1 MSLVSALRTGVC
13 GLAFTALMASAA
25 LSDPFTNLAKGFEG
39 QMVAEGL
46 NRAPITAGGSAE
58 VRGRGFV
65 PGQTVVLR
73 QNGVV
78 LTEGTPITAD
88 DKGEFRTEIA
98 IPEGAE
104 PGLYPV
110 VAEIAEPG
118 YALTVDLKIS
128 PVLPDVGALDITSQ
142 KLVPGLYQVAET
154 PDALYVTSAV
164 GRPPVTES
172 KLLKL
177 DPQSFEIL
185 AEITPEEAPDRPDGR
200 DGGVFAVYGVG
211 VEETQG
217 QVWVTNTRQDTV
229 AVYSAEDLSLI
240 KQFEQGAVPHPR
252 DALAHDGKVYVTA
265 TFEPT
270 IHVFDAATLEEL
282 APIELSSGKRGET
295 FGTASMHIDEAS
307 GTLYVV
313 SLDTDEVATV
323 DLASGEETAVT
334 PLPLSKRTIGVGYDA
349 KTGRIF
355 TAGVNTD
362 NVLIVD
368 AATGE
373 TLHDVPVGSGPLN
386 IAFDTENDLAWVA
399 VRGSDSLVAVSP
411 EGEVVA
417 KTQIGSFPN
426 HLIAASDGGVYV
438 VNKSKGQDDATGD
451 HISRVTLKP

>member
-1 MSLVSALRTGVC
+1 MSVVTALRSGVC
-13 GLAFTALMASAA
+13 ALAFSTLMAGAA
-25 LSDPFTNLAKGFEG
+25 FSEPFTDLAKGFEG
-39 QMVAEGL
+39 QMIAEGL
-46 NRAPITAGGSAE
+46 NRAPITAGSTAE
-58 VRGRGFV
+58 VRGKGFV
-65 PGQTVVLR
+65 PGQTVTLR

-78 LTEGTPITAD
+78 LNEGAPVTAD
-88 DKGEFRTEIA
+88 EKGEFRTEVA

-110 VAEIAEPG
+110 VAEVADPA
-118 YALTVDLKIS
+118 YAMTLELKVS
-128 PVLPDVGALDITSQ
+128 PVLADSGGLEITSQ
-142 KLVPGLYQVAET
+142 KLAPGLYQVAET
-154 PDALYVTSAV
+154 ADALYVTSAV

-172 KLLKL
+172 KLMKL
-177 DPQSFEIL
+177 DPQTLEIL
-185 AEITPEEAPDRPDGR
+185 AEVAPEDAPDRPDGR

-211 VEETQG
+211 VDAQG
-217 QVWVTNTRQDTV
+217 QVWVTNTRQNTV
-229 AVYSAEDLSLI
+229 AVYSADDLSLI
-240 KQFEQGAVPHPR
+240 KQFAQGDVPHPR

-282 APIELSSGKRGET
+282 EPIELSSGKRGER

-307 GTLYVV
+307 DTLYVV

-323 DLASGEETAVT
+323 DLTTGEETSVYA
-334 PLPLSKRTIGVGYDA
+334 LPLSKRTIGVGYDA
-349 KTGRIF
+349 KTNRIF

-373 TLHDVPVGSGPLN
+373 TLHDVPVGANPLN
-386 IAFDTENDLAWVA
+386 IAFDATNDLAWVA

-411 EGEVVA
+411 DGEVVA

-426 HLIAASDGGVYV
+426 HLVAAADGGVYV
-438 VNKSKGQDDATGD
+438 VNKARGAEDASGD
-451 HISRVTLKP
+451 HISHVTLKP